1 MRDFNDTAQAAP
13 QRTDVVV
20 NGVRLRDGEVDELER
35 MAGAK
40 RTPLR
45 DGTYWY
51 DPISGAWGAQGGPT
65 LGFRRAGLE
74 VGGPLRASASNG
86 HTGVFVNGR
95 ELHRLDVLALE
106 RLGRVR
112 LGRYWLDALGN
123 FGREGGRT
131 LGNLA
136 GLAEQAAGSG
146 AAATCGGGATLA
158 AA

>member
-1 MRDFNDTAQAAP
+1 MIE

-20 NGVRLRDGEVDELER
+20 NGVRLCDAEVADLER
-35 MAGAK
+35 MAGAS
-40 RTPLR
+40 RIPLR

-51 DPISGAWGAQGGPT
+51 DPVSGAWGAQGGPT
-65 LGFRRAGLE
+65 LGFRRAGLK
-74 VGGPLRASASNG
+74 VGGPLRANASNG

-106 RLGRVR
+106 RLGQVR

-123 FGREGGRT
+123 FGREGGGT

-136 GLAEQAAGSG
+136 SLAEQRASEGSG
-146 AAATCGGGATLA
+146 GGAWATCGGGAALA
-158 AA
+158 AV

>member
-1 MRDFNDTAQAAP
+1 VTE

-20 NGVRLRDGEVDELER
+20 NGVRLRDSEVAELER
-35 MAGAK
+35 MAGVK
-40 RTPLR
+40 RAPLR

-51 DPISGAWGAQGGPT
+51 DPVSGAWGARGGPT
-65 LGFRRAGLE
+65 LGFRRAGLK
-74 VGGPLRASASNG
+74 VGGSLRASASNG

-106 RLGRVR
+106 RLGQVR

-136 GLAEQAAGSG
+136 CLAGEG
-146 AAATCGGGATLA
+146 AGGGASATCSGGAALA